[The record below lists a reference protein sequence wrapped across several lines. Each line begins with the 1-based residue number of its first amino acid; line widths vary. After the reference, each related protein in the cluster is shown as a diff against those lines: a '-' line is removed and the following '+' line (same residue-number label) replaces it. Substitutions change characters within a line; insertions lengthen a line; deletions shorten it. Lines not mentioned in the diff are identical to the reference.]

1 MPNKNIR
8 FSSEALAEAEAALLW
23 YVERSLPAG
32 KAFLKE
38 LTHAVERV
46 SETPE
51 QWPQYIEGTRR
62 YVFHRF
68 PFSLVYREMGTDV
81 AVVAI
86 AHGKRKPGY
95 WKISKK

>member
-1 MPNKNIR
+1 MPKKNIR
-8 FSSEALAEAEAALLW
+8 FSPEALAEAEAAQQW

-32 KAFLKE
+32 KAFLEE

-46 SETPE
+46 SESPE
-51 QWPQYIEGTRR
+51 QWPRYIGGTHR

-68 PFSLVYREMGTDV
+68 PFSLVYRQMGNEIVIV
-81 AVVAI
+81 AV

-95 WKISKK
+95 WKAR

>member
-1 MPNKNIR
+1 LPKKNIR
-8 FSSEALAEAEAALLW
+8 FSPEALAEAEAAQQW

-32 KAFLKE
+32 KAFLEE

-46 SETPE
+46 SESPE
-51 QWPQYIEGTRR
+51 QWPRYIGGTHR

-68 PFSLVYREMGTDV
+68 PFSLVYRQMGNEIVIV
-81 AVVAI
+81 AV

-95 WKISKK
+95 WKAR